1 MMALYPTL
9 VVGSRCSHW
18 AASALLD
25 LLHFVI
31 RKEVVKVIL
40 GYGYGQDFYHQML
53 GLVSLSRQVNDGEI
67 RANILPRPTPTIR
80 IVRILGFSR
89 AHVPNLS

>member
-1 MMALYPTL
+1 MALYPTL

-18 AASALLD
+18 VTSALLD

-31 RKEVVKVIL
+31 RKEVVRVIV
-40 GYGYGQDFYHQML
+40 GCGYGQDFYHRML
-53 GLVSLSRQVNDGEI
+53 GLVFLGRQVNDGEI
-67 RANILPRPTPTIR
+67 RANILPRPTPMIR
-80 IVRILGFSR
+80 IVRILDFSR